1 MDPLKQ
7 PQDWEGA
14 YNSTIKTVWYLIA
27 FSMALSFLGAVK
39 ISYEYGG
46 DTMSF
51 ASPNLSF
58 IVMMI
63 SAVLTVGCFIGERT
77 VSNNRWNLKSD
88 KEIISH
94 FTDISRLRGITVVSF
109 FTFLIFFAVTPVEQF
124 VPVLLDNRVTLSIFA
139 CVPLSLALATIWLK
153 TAIRIRQEHLTPQQ

>member
-14 YNSTIKTVWYLIA
+14 YNSTIKTVWWMI
-27 FSMALSFLGAVK
+27 ALSIVLSFIGAVK

-46 DTMSF
+46 DIMSF
-51 ASPNLSF
+51 ISPNFSF
-58 IVMMI
+58 IIMMI
-63 SAVLTVGCFIGERT
+63 SAVSTVGCFIGERT

-139 CVPLSLALATIWLK
+139 CVPLFLMLAMMWLK
-153 TAIRIRQEHLTPQQ
+153 MAIRIRQEHLTPQR